1 MDSHDSHEIAHVMP
15 LKVLFSIFGLLIFFT
30 ILTVAIAQL
39 HLGRWEIIISMLIA
53 TTKASLVAIY
63 FMHLRYDN
71 PFNAMVFVFSLVFVA
86 LFLGFTLVDVEQ
98 YQPDL
103 IPVQDPIATG
113 S

>member
-15 LKVLFSIFGLLIFFT
+15 LKVLFTIFGALIFFT
-30 ILTVAIAQL
+30 ILTVALAQL
-39 HLGRWEIIISMLIA
+39 DLGQYEIIVTMVIA
-53 TTKASLVAIY
+53 TIKASLVAVY

-71 PFNAMVFVFSLVFVA
+71 PFNAVVFVFSLVFVA
-86 LFLGFTLVDVEQ
+86 LFLGFTLADVEQ

-103 IPVQDPIATG
+103 IPVEDPVAG